1 MTNREPRVLRVLQ
14 VGMTRNLGGIET
26 YLIEQ
31 FRHLDKTK
39 IDYDFVNITGEYSI
53 CYEDEIL
60 ASGSKIFKVV
70 SRHKNPL
77 LHYWQWF
84 NILLQHKGVYDVIV
98 LNTNSLEY
106 VFPLVLGK
114 VFGIPVRVIHSHNSG
129 FENKQGL
136 ALRLLVGMN
145 KRLLEWSANL
155 RLACSNNAGNWMF
168 GNKSFHVIH
177 NAINLKK
184 YEFNKS
190 VRDQIRC
197 EENINDKDLAI
208 INIGRFTYQKNHSFV
223 IDVFNE
229 LQKKHTN
236 VILLLVGKDD
246 EFTPYLEDI
255 KYKILEYGITD
266 KVRFLGMREDVPK
279 LMQAADICLMP
290 SIFEGFGIVA
300 IEAQAASLPILISD
314 RFPDE
319 IMISDYIRVVSL
331 EESAEYW
338 ASNIVEFIQKKR
350 TNNQKIIENNGYE
363 INKEI
368 GRLSKLFEEEKN
380 RKEECSSE

>member
-1 MTNREPRVLRVLQ
+1 MTNREPHVLRVLQ

-31 FRHLDKTK
+31 FRHLDKSK

-136 ALRLLVGMN
+136 ARRLLVGMN
-145 KRLLEWSANL
+145 KKLLAWSANL
-155 RLACSNNAGNWMF
+155 RFACSQFAGQWMF
-168 GNKSFHVIH
+168 KDNPYHVIY
-177 NAINLKK
+177 NAIDIHK
-184 YEFNKS
+184 YDADLA
-190 VRDQIRC
+190 VRDEMRQAL
-197 EENINDKDLAI
+197 NLDTALTLLHV
-208 INIGRFTYQKNHSFV
+208 GRFSYQKNHSFLLDIFKEV
-223 IDVFNE
+223 HSIQPNSV
-229 LQKKHTN
+229 
-236 VILLLVGKDD
+236 LLLVGDTTEESEFLTEVKQKIKAYGLEHVVRLLGRRDD
-246 EFTPYLEDI
+246 VN
-255 KYKILEYGITD
+255 KI
-266 KVRFLGMREDVPK
+266 
-279 LMQAADICLMP
+279 MQAADVLVMP
-290 SIFEGFGIVA
+290 SFFEGLTVVG
-300 IEAQAASLPILISD
+300 IEAQASDLPLLLSDTVTKELELLPSTQFISLDAGAKAWAEVIVNSKQHNRRSRYEELKVAGYDIGFETERVEKLLID
-314 RFPDE
+314 AYHE
-319 IMISDYIRVVSL
+319 L
-331 EESAEYW
+331 A
-338 ASNIVEFIQKKR
+338 
-350 TNNQKIIENNGYE
+350 
-363 INKEI
+363 
-368 GRLSKLFEEEKN
+368 
-380 RKEECSSE
+380 

>member
-84 NILLQHKGVYDVIV
+84 NILLQNKGVYDVIV

-114 VFGIPVRVIHSHNSG
+114 IFGIPVRVIHSHNSG

-136 ALRLLVGMN
+136 ARRLLVGMN
-145 KRLLEWSANL
+145 KKLLAWSANL
-155 RLACSNNAGNWMF
+155 RFACSQFAGQWMF
-168 GNKSFHVIH
+168 KDNPYHVIY
-177 NAINLKK
+177 NAIDIHK
-184 YEFNKS
+184 YDADLI
-190 VRDQIRC
+190 VR
-197 EENINDKDLAI
+197 EETRNALGLHTELTLLHV
-208 INIGRFTYQKNHSFV
+208 GRFSYQKNHSFLLDIFKEV
-223 IDVFNE
+223 YAIQPNSV
-229 LQKKHTN
+229 
-236 VILLLVGKDD
+236 LLLVGDTTEESELLTEVKRK
-246 EFTPYLEDI
+246 I
-255 KYKILEYGITD
+255 KEYGLANA
-266 KVRFLGMREDVPK
+266 VRLLGRRDDVNK
-279 LMQAADICLMP
+279 IMQAADVLVMP
-290 SIFEGFGIVA
+290 SFFEGLTVVG
-300 IEAQAASLPILISD
+300 IEAQASDLPLFLSD
-314 RFPDE
+314 TVTKELGLLPSTQF
-319 IMISDYIRVVSL
+319 ISL
-331 EESAEYW
+331 EAGPTAW
-338 ASNIVEFIQKKR
+338 AKAIVNSKQHNRQSRYEEL
-350 TNNQKIIENNGYE
+350 KIAGYD
-363 INKEI
+363 I
-368 GRLSKLFEEEKN
+368 GNETDRVEKLLIDAYHELV
-380 RKEECSSE
+380 

>member
-1 MTNREPRVLRVLQ
+1 MTNREPHVLRVLQ

-31 FRHLDKTK
+31 FRHLDKSK

-136 ALRLLVGMN
+136 ARRILVGMN
-145 KRLLEWSANL
+145 KKLLAWSANL
-155 RLACSNNAGNWMF
+155 RFACSQFAGQWMF
-168 GNKSFHVIH
+168 KDNPYHVIY
-177 NAINLKK
+177 NAIDIHK
-184 YEFNKS
+184 YDADLI
-190 VRDQIRC
+190 VR
-197 EENINDKDLAI
+197 EETRNALGLHTELTLLHV
-208 INIGRFTYQKNHSFV
+208 GRFSYQKNHSFLLDIFKEV
-223 IDVFNE
+223 HGIQPNSV
-229 LQKKHTN
+229 
-236 VILLLVGKDD
+236 LLLVGDTTEESEFLTEVKRKIKAYGLEHVVRLLGRRDD
-246 EFTPYLEDI
+246 VN
-255 KYKILEYGITD
+255 KI
-266 KVRFLGMREDVPK
+266 
-279 LMQAADICLMP
+279 MQAADVLVMP
-290 SIFEGFGIVA
+290 SFFEGLTVVG
-300 IEAQAASLPILISD
+300 IEAQASDLPLLLSDTVTKELELLPSTQFISLDAGAKAWAEVIVNSKQHNRRSRYEELKAAGYDIGFETERVEKLLID
-314 RFPDE
+314 AYHE
-319 IMISDYIRVVSL
+319 L
-331 EESAEYW
+331 A
-338 ASNIVEFIQKKR
+338 
-350 TNNQKIIENNGYE
+350 
-363 INKEI
+363 
-368 GRLSKLFEEEKN
+368 
-380 RKEECSSE
+380 

>member
-1 MTNREPRVLRVLQ
+1 MTNREPHVLRVLQ

-31 FRHLDKTK
+31 FRHLDKSK

-136 ALRLLVGMN
+136 ARRILVGMN
-145 KRLLEWSANL
+145 KKLLAWSANL
-155 RLACSNNAGNWMF
+155 RFACSQFAGQWMF
-168 GNKSFHVIH
+168 KDNPYHVIY
-177 NAINLKK
+177 NAIDIHK
-184 YEFNKS
+184 YDADLI
-190 VRDQIRC
+190 VR
-197 EENINDKDLAI
+197 EETRNALGLHTELTLLHV
-208 INIGRFTYQKNHSFV
+208 GRFSYQKNHSFLLDIFKEV
-223 IDVFNE
+223 HGIQPNSV
-229 LQKKHTN
+229 
-236 VILLLVGKDD
+236 LLLVGDTTEES
-246 EFTPYLEDI
+246 EFLTEVKRKIKAYGLEHV
-255 KYKILEYGITD
+255 
-266 KVRFLGMREDVPK
+266 VRLLGRREDVNK
-279 LMQAADICLMP
+279 IMQAADVLVMP
-290 SIFEGFGIVA
+290 SFFEGLTVVG
-300 IEAQAASLPILISD
+300 IEAQASDLPLLLSDTVTKELELLPSTQFISLDAGAKAWAEVIVNSKQHNRRSRYEELKAAGYDIGFETERVEKLLID
-314 RFPDE
+314 AYHE
-319 IMISDYIRVVSL
+319 L
-331 EESAEYW
+331 A
-338 ASNIVEFIQKKR
+338 
-350 TNNQKIIENNGYE
+350 
-363 INKEI
+363 
-368 GRLSKLFEEEKN
+368 
-380 RKEECSSE
+380 

>member
-1 MTNREPRVLRVLQ
+1 MINRESRRLRVLQ

-31 FRHLDKTK
+31 FRHLDKST

-84 NILLQHKGVYDVIV
+84 NILLQNKGVYDVIV

-136 ALRLLVGMN
+136 ARRLLVGMN
-145 KRLLEWSANL
+145 KKLLAWSANL
-155 RLACSNNAGNWMF
+155 RFACSSNAGNWMF
-168 GNKSFHVIH
+168 GNHYFHVIN
-177 NAINLKK
+177 NAIDSDKFI
-184 YEFNKS
+184 FNTNT
-190 VRDQIRC
+190 RNNIRL
-197 EENINDKDLAI
+197 ELNIPLSTKVVI
-208 INIGRFTYQKNHSFV
+208 HIGRFSYQKNHDFL
-223 IDVFNE
+223 IDVFNKF
-229 LQKKHTN
+229 QKKCPDC
-236 VILLLVGKDD
+236 ILLLVGKNDVS
-246 EFTPYLEDI
+246 TPYLENI
-255 KYKILEYGITD
+255 KYKIGEYGITD
-266 KVRFLGMREDVPK
+266 KVKFLGIRKDISL
-279 LMQAADICLMP
+279 LMQAADICIMP

-300 IEAQAASLPILISD
+300 IEAQAASLPIVVSD

-319 IMISDYIRVVSL
+319 IMISDYIRVISL
-331 EESAEYW
+331 EEDAEYW

-350 TNNQKIIENNGYE
+350 TNNQIVIEDSGYE
-363 INKEI
+363 ISKEI
-368 GRLSKLFEEEKN
+368 GRLTKIFEQEKN
-380 RKEECSSE
+380 RKEECCSE

>member
-84 NILLQHKGVYDVIV
+84 NILLQNKGVYDVIV

-114 VFGIPVRVIHSHNSG
+114 IFGIPVRVIHSHNSG

-136 ALRLLVGMN
+136 ARRLLVGMN
-145 KRLLEWSANL
+145 KKLLAWSANL
-155 RLACSNNAGNWMF
+155 RFACSQFAGQWMF
-168 GNKSFHVIH
+168 KDNPYHVIY
-177 NAINLKK
+177 NAIDIHK
-184 YEFNKS
+184 YDADLA
-190 VRDQIRC
+190 VRDEMRQAL
-197 EENINDKDLAI
+197 NLDTALTLLHV
-208 INIGRFTYQKNHSFV
+208 GRFSYQKNHSFLLDIFKEV
-223 IDVFNE
+223 HSIQPDSV
-229 LQKKHTN
+229 
-236 VILLLVGKDD
+236 LLLVGDTTEESEFLTEVKRKIKAYGLENVVRLLGRRDD
-246 EFTPYLEDI
+246 VN
-255 KYKILEYGITD
+255 KI
-266 KVRFLGMREDVPK
+266 
-279 LMQAADICLMP
+279 MQAADVLVMP
-290 SIFEGFGIVA
+290 SFFEGLTVVG
-300 IEAQAASLPILISD
+300 IEAQASDLPLLLSD
-314 RFPDE
+314 TVTKELGLLPSTQF
-319 IMISDYIRVVSL
+319 ISL
-331 EESAEYW
+331 EAGPTAWAE
-338 ASNIVEFIQKKR
+338 AIVNSKQHNRQSRYEELKAA
-350 TNNQKIIENNGYE
+350 GYD
-363 INKEI
+363 I
-368 GRLSKLFEEEKN
+368 GNETERVEKLLIDAYHELA
-380 RKEECSSE
+380 

>member
-1 MTNREPRVLRVLQ
+1 MINRESRRLRVLQ

-31 FRHLDKTK
+31 FRHLDKSK

-84 NILLQHKGVYDVIV
+84 NILLQNKGVYDVIV

-136 ALRLLVGMN
+136 ARRLLVGMN
-145 KRLLEWSANL
+145 KKLLAWSANL
-155 RLACSNNAGNWMF
+155 RFACSSNAGNWMF
-168 GNKSFHVIH
+168 GNQSFHVIH
-177 NAINLKK
+177 NAINLKN
-184 YEFNKS
+184 YEFNKT
-190 VRDQIRC
+190 VRDKIRC
-197 EENINDKDLAI
+197 EENISDKELAI
-208 INIGRFTYQKNHSFV
+208 ISIGRFTYQKNHSYV

-229 LQKKHTN
+229 LQKKHPN

-246 EFTPYLEDI
+246 EYTPYLENI
-255 KYKILEYGITD
+255 KDKILKYGITD
-266 KVRFLGMREDVPK
+266 KVRFLGMREDVPQ

-290 SIFEGFGIVA
+290 SLFEGFGIVA
-300 IEAQAASLPILISD
+300 IEAQAASLPTIFSD
-314 RFPDE
+314 QFPNE
-319 IMISDYIRVVSL
+319 IDVSMYITRLSL
-331 EESAEYW
+331 DIGLKKWTEAIINSSKYNRESCYKEIKAAGYD
-338 ASNIVEFIQKKR
+338 
-350 TNNQKIIENNGYE
+350 IENETERIEKLLLDAYYE
-363 INKEI
+363 
-368 GRLSKLFEEEKN
+368 LV
-380 RKEECSSE
+380 

>member
-1 MTNREPRVLRVLQ
+1 MTNREPHVLRVLQ

-31 FRHLDKTK
+31 FRHLDKSK

-136 ALRLLVGMN
+136 ARRILVGMN
-145 KRLLEWSANL
+145 KKLLAWSANL
-155 RLACSNNAGNWMF
+155 RFACSQFAGQWMF
-168 GNKSFHVIH
+168 KDNPYHVIY
-177 NAINLKK
+177 NAIDIHK
-184 YEFNKS
+184 YDADLI
-190 VRDQIRC
+190 VR
-197 EENINDKDLAI
+197 EETRNALGLHTELTLLHV
-208 INIGRFTYQKNHSFV
+208 GRFSYQKNHSFLLDIFKEV
-223 IDVFNE
+223 HGIQPNSV
-229 LQKKHTN
+229 
-236 VILLLVGKDD
+236 LLLVGDTTEESEFLTEVKQKIKAYGLEHVVRLLGRRDD
-246 EFTPYLEDI
+246 VN
-255 KYKILEYGITD
+255 KI
-266 KVRFLGMREDVPK
+266 
-279 LMQAADICLMP
+279 MQAADVLVMP
-290 SIFEGFGIVA
+290 SFFEGLTVVG
-300 IEAQAASLPILISD
+300 IEAQASDLPLLLSDTVTKELELLPSTQFISLDAGAKAWAEVIVNSKQHNRRSRYEELKVAGYDIGFETERVEKLLID
-314 RFPDE
+314 AYHE
-319 IMISDYIRVVSL
+319 L
-331 EESAEYW
+331 A
-338 ASNIVEFIQKKR
+338 
-350 TNNQKIIENNGYE
+350 
-363 INKEI
+363 
-368 GRLSKLFEEEKN
+368 
-380 RKEECSSE
+380 

>member
-1 MTNREPRVLRVLQ
+1 M
-14 VGMTRNLGGIET
+14 
-26 YLIEQ
+26 
-31 FRHLDKTK
+31 
-39 IDYDFVNITGEYSI
+39 
-53 CYEDEIL
+53 
-60 ASGSKIFKVV
+60 
-70 SRHKNPL
+70 
-77 LHYWQWF
+77 
-84 NILLQHKGVYDVIV
+84 
-98 LNTNSLEY
+98 
-106 VFPLVLGK
+106 
-114 VFGIPVRVIHSHNSG
+114 
-129 FENKQGL
+129 
-136 ALRLLVGMN
+136 
-145 KRLLEWSANL
+145 
-155 RLACSNNAGNWMF
+155 
-168 GNKSFHVIH
+168 
-177 NAINLKK
+177 
-184 YEFNKS
+184 
-190 VRDQIRC
+190 
-197 EENINDKDLAI
+197 
-208 INIGRFTYQKNHSFV
+208 NIGRFK
-223 IDVFNE
+223 

>member
-1 MTNREPRVLRVLQ
+1 MTNRESRVLRVLQ

-136 ALRLLVGMN
+136 ARRLLVGMN
-145 KRLLEWSANL
+145 KKLLAWSANL
-155 RLACSNNAGNWMF
+155 RFACSQFAGQWMF
-168 GNKSFHVIH
+168 KDNPYHVIY
-177 NAINLKK
+177 NAIDIHK
-184 YEFNKS
+184 Y
-190 VRDQIRC
+190 DA
-197 EENINDKDLAI
+197 DLAVR
-208 INIGRFTYQKNHSFV
+208 NEMRQALNLDTALTLLHVGRFSYQKNHSFLLDIFKEV
-223 IDVFNE
+223 HSIQPDSV
-229 LQKKHTN
+229 
-236 VILLLVGKDD
+236 LLLVGDTSEESEFLTDVKEKIKAYGLENSVRLLGRRDD
-246 EFTPYLEDI
+246 VNRI
-255 KYKILEYGITD
+255 
-266 KVRFLGMREDVPK
+266 
-279 LMQAADICLMP
+279 MQAADVLVMP
-290 SIFEGFGIVA
+290 SFFEGLTVVG
-300 IEAQAASLPILISD
+300 IEAQACDLPLLLSD
-314 RFPDE
+314 TVTKELGLLPSTRF
-319 IMISDYIRVVSL
+319 VSL
-331 EESAEYW
+331 DAGAKTWAEVIVNSKQHNRRSRYEELKAAGYDIAFETER
-338 ASNIVEFIQKKR
+338 VE
-350 TNNQKIIENNGYE
+350 
-363 INKEI
+363 
-368 GRLSKLFEEEKN
+368 KLLIDAYHTLA
-380 RKEECSSE
+380 